1 MTEVIGEPEGV
12 RGGGGGG
19 GGGRGRGVETREERV
34 ADVILIRLGIE
45 ETLVEG

>member
-1 MTEVIGEPEGV
+1 MTEVVGEPEGV

-19 GGGRGRGVETREERV
+19 RGRGRGVETREERV
-34 ADVILIRLGIE
+34 ADVILIRLGIK